1 MMNKKHVDLVSVGV
15 VVGIIIPII
24 LVLAFIIYYSSRF
37 DSIFQTATYFQH
49 MHVMYKI
56 LSVSLMPGVGLFF
69 LWTKQNKI
77 NQARGALLA
86 TLFYGIFVL
95 ILYMS

>member
-1 MMNKKHVDLVSVGV
+1 MDKKSPDIVSIGV

-24 LVLAFIIYYSSRF
+24 LVLGFLIYSSAQF
-37 DSIFQTATYFQH
+37 DSIAETARYLQR
-49 MHVMYKI
+49 MDIMYKI

-69 LWTKQNKI
+69 LWTRQNKI
-77 NQARGALLA
+77 NRARGVLLS
-86 TLFYGIFVL
+86 TMFYGIFVL